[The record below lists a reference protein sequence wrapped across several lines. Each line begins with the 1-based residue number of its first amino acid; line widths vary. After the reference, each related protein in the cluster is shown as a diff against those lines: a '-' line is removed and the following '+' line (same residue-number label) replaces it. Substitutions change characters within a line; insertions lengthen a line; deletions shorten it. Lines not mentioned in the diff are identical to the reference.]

1 MNQTLMYLQADMH
14 RAINDGNR
22 TLEISVL
29 DLKELL
35 STVMSF
41 EGRQLSER
49 VGRVGQG
56 CGFIRP
62 DKLKDLR
69 SGKRMYCTVRLRKN
83 EEFSEQIYCLPEP
96 KPPIDAIAETA
107 ENGHLQ
113 TCE

>member
-35 STVMSF
+35 AAVMSF
-41 EGRQLSER
+41 EGRKQSER
-49 VGRVGQG
+49 IRSGGVG
-56 CGFIRP
+56 CAWIRP
-62 DKLKDLR
+62 EKLKDLR

-96 KPPIDAIAETA
+96 KPAIDAGAETVQDA
-107 ENGHLQ
+107 IHSDA
-113 TCE
+113 